1 MGTIG
6 SVRAVIVWFTIRNR
20 WYGARNATI
29 LLEKELILVLSKD
42 TKSYKNEHR
51 KNRKS
56 NKL

>member
-1 MGTIG
+1 
-6 SVRAVIVWFTIRNR
+6 
-20 WYGARNATI
+20 